1 MIFFH
6 LVNSGSAISR
16 GSNGLSHLMD
26 NIHKEQLS
34 FDGKNKREQRTSAIL
49 PIRNTPQKDYIEAE
63 KRKQSL
69 LRTLKVKRRFM
80 SIILVLLERF

>member
-6 LVNSGSAISR
+6 LVDSGSAISR

-69 LRTLKVKRRFM
+69 LRTLKVKKRSCPFF
-80 SIILVLLERF
+80 LFY